1 MFSLFQK
8 PDEEIAVVFDIGSG
22 SIGAALVRFSA
33 HGIPTTLFSHR
44 EPLTFQHSVTSRR
57 LLSSMT
63 KLLKNVADHVQKE
76 GLSHL
81 HRSLLG
87 TPRIQHVFC
96 IFTSPWYVSQT
107 KTMTISKEKPF
118 LITKNSVQD
127 ILSKQED
134 ELLKELGE
142 GKYERQFGSNLK
154 VLERKVIHTS
164 LNGYE
169 VGDPVGK
176 RGREFEVTF
185 FVSFISKDV
194 SDAVEAVLRKAFHF
208 KEFECYSSALSLTTA
223 IRDVFPNDQSFLI
236 ADITGEVTDISFI
249 SKGVLL
255 ETSSFPLGRS
265 SSFRRMS
272 LFRTLKCKARIQP
285 KPPSPARYA
294 ACLIR
299 RVPNGGRLFRQ
310 RSLNTPNGIRCPKTS
325 SWSLMRIWA
334 DFSSR
339 CSRNPSISP

>member
-265 SSFRRMS
+265 M
-272 LFRTLKCKARIQP
+272 
-285 KPPSPARYA
+285 
-294 ACLIR
+294 LIR
-299 RVPNGGRLFRQ
+299 SVVDELVVPPDVAL
-310 RSLNTPNGIRCPKTS
+310 
-325 SWSLMRIWA
+325 
-334 DFSSR
+334 
-339 CSRNPSISP
+339 